1 MRGQKVGVLPE
12 ERAGG
17 GRLLKES
24 RERRRLEEE
33 CAGRERLLKESIER
47 RR

>member
-1 MRGQKVGVLPE
+1 MGVLPE
-12 ERAGG
+12 ERAGR

-33 CAGRERLLKESIER
+33 SAGRDRLRRGSIER
-47 RR
+47 GR